1 MYGSVVPSE
10 PARTHCPS
18 SCFAQ
23 THILIDAQVTLQ
35 TLVLVSIFQQHS
47 RARVIAGIER
57 ALPAR
62 IPWLWDRLGYQES
75 PAQLFHSLVLQK
87 VAAFKASVAVRQARA
102 ARGPR

>member
-1 MYGSVVPSE
+1 M
-10 PARTHCPS
+10 RFLS
-18 SCFAQ
+18 SLVQAP
-23 THILIDAQVTLQ
+23 IQ
-35 TLVLVSIFQQHS
+35 TLALVAIFQQTS

-75 PAQLFHSLVLQK
+75 PAQLFHALVLQR

-102 ARGPR
+102 AKGPR

>member
-1 MYGSVVPSE
+1 MLQIPLKLHGPT
-10 PARTHCPS
+10 PGN
-18 SCFAQ
+18 
-23 THILIDAQVTLQ
+23 AQVTLQ